1 MRASESNSSLGSEG
15 SGVGNAEFDPI
26 QIADAG
32 GVTGHVTVQ
41 KERASWDNKVQ
52 FMLSVIGYAVG
63 LGNVWR
69 FPYLCQQNGGGK
81 SPAGQRFFQIVRMH
95 VIGRRSIVTQERRA
109 SCS

>member
-1 MRASESNSSLGSEG
+1 MMRPAESTSSLGSDA

-26 QIADAG
+26 QVTDAG
-32 GVTGHVTVQ
+32 GTTGQVNVQ
-41 KERASWDNKVQ
+41 KERASWDNKIQ

-81 SPAGQRFFQIVRMH
+81 H
-95 VIGRRSIVTQERRA
+95 THRSA
-109 SCS
+109 